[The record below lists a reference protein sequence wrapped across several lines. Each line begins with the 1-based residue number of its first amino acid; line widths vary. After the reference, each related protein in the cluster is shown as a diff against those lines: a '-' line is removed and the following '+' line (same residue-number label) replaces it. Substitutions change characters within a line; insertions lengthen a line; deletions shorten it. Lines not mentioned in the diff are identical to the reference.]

1 MTTAYSFV
9 DDYLAYLLARSS
21 HLMSEQFHRQVLA
34 QGWSINYWRVLASLT
49 NGDGL
54 TLTQLNERVL
64 FKQPTLSKL
73 VGRMENEKLL
83 IRAKD
88 GADKRTI
95 KIFISPQGQTLVAD
109 LLAQAKAHEAK
120 VLADYS
126 VEQQALLK
134 DMLRNLVM
142 HLRD

>member
-1 MTTAYSFV
+1 MTTVYNFV

-49 NGDGL
+49 DGDGL

-73 VGRMENEKLL
+73 VGRMEKEKLL

-126 VEQQALLK
+126 EEQQQLLK
-134 DMLRNLVM
+134 SMLRSLIV
-142 HLRD
+142 HLKE

>member
-1 MTTAYSFV
+1 MTTVYNFV

-49 NGDGL
+49 DGDGL

-73 VGRMENEKLL
+73 VGRMEKEKLL

-95 KIFISPQGQTLVAD
+95 KIFILPQGQTLVAD

-126 VEQQALLK
+126 KEQQQLLK
-134 DMLRNLVM
+134 SMLRSLIV
-142 HLRD
+142 HLKE

>member
-1 MTTAYSFV
+1 MTTVYSFV

-49 NGDGL
+49 DGDGL

-73 VGRMENEKLL
+73 VGRMEKEKLL

-126 VEQQALLK
+126 EEQQQLLK
-134 DMLRNLVM
+134 SMLRSLIV
-142 HLRD
+142 HLKE

>member
-126 VEQQALLK
+126 EEQQQLLK
-134 DMLRNLVM
+134 SMLRSLIV
-142 HLRD
+142 HLKE

>member
-1 MTTAYSFV
+1 
-9 DDYLAYLLARSS
+9 
-21 HLMSEQFHRQVLA
+21 MSEQFHRQVLA

-49 NGDGL
+49 DGDGL

-73 VGRMENEKLL
+73 VGRMEKEKLL

-126 VEQQALLK
+126 EEQQQLLK
-134 DMLRNLVM
+134 SMLRSLIV
-142 HLRD
+142 HLKE

>member
-1 MTTAYSFV
+1 MTTVYNFV

-21 HLMSEQFHRQVLA
+21 HLMSEQFHRHVLA

-49 NGDGL
+49 DGDGL

-73 VGRMENEKLL
+73 VGRMEKEKLL

-126 VEQQALLK
+126 EEQQQLLK
-134 DMLRNLVM
+134 SMLRSLIV
-142 HLRD
+142 HLKE

>member
-1 MTTAYSFV
+1 MTTVYSFV

-49 NGDGL
+49 DGDGL

-73 VGRMENEKLL
+73 VGRMEKEKLL

-95 KIFISPQGQTLVAD
+95 KIFILPQGQTLVAD

-126 VEQQALLK
+126 EEQQQLLK
-134 DMLRNLVM
+134 SMLRSLIV
-142 HLRD
+142 HLKE